1 MPIDIEDTV
10 IYFVLLIFSLCVHEM
25 AHAWTAYMCGDD
37 TAKLMGRI
45 TLNPIAHV
53 DPIGTLVLPLLAMM
67 TGAPLVGWAKPV
79 PVNPN
84 RYHNYRRDDMIVSLA
99 GITSNLL
106 IALFAASAL
115 RSVQLLVW
123 LQLATPILG
132 IIYHLM
138 ARLMFLNVALA
149 VFNLIPIPPLDGS
162 HLLYHFLP
170 MQIRRQYHRVQVF
183 GYIMLM
189 LFLSSGIF
197 GSIVDVPM
205 QIFRW
210 IAGL

>member
-1 MPIDIEDTV
+1 
-10 IYFVLLIFSLCVHEM
+10 
-25 AHAWTAYMCGDD
+25 
-37 TAKLMGRI
+37 
-45 TLNPIAHV
+45 
-53 DPIGTLVLPLLAMM
+53 
-67 TGAPLVGWAKPV
+67 
-79 PVNPN
+79 NPN